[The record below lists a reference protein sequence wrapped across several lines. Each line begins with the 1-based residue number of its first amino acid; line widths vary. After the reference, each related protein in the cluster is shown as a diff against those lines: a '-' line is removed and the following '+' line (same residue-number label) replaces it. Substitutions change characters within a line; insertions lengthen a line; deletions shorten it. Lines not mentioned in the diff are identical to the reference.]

1 MSHLTTS
8 SALGARPALAH
19 APVLATRRL
28 SAASWLAIAFFTGAL
43 LFGAVALAMGDVF
56 YLRLATEALI
66 FGGLALSVDL
76 LLGRVG
82 LLPLGQALFFGLGAY
97 VSALVLKHW
106 ADSLW
111 LALGVTL
118 VFSALAGLI
127 GGLIAIRSKGVYF
140 ALISFGLAQV
150 VSKFVYNTRE
160 LGASDGIIGVPAAS
174 LAPGVTSGT
183 PEVFFLLVLS
193 FIGALY
199 LGLRY
204 LMNTPM
210 GRQLD
215 AIRINEHRVSF
226 LGVDAWRYKLGAFV
240 AAACT
245 EDIVMRSRRI
255 SGAQAYPMLRGFV
268 SPELMFFQVSG
279 NAVIN
284 VIVGGTGTLIGPLY
298 GSAILTGLRSVV
310 GSFTAHHHIVIGVM
324 FVVVVIVMPRGLIG
338 YTTPLLQR
346 WLDRRQAPAKE
357 RP

>member
-1 MSHLTTS
+1 MSTPAS
-8 SALGARPALAH
+8 SSTIGPRGGAVATASSERP
-19 APVLATRRL
+19 RR
-28 SAASWLAIAFFTGAL
+28 SAATWLAILFFAGAL
-43 LFGAVALAMGDVF
+43 LFGGIAQALGDVF

-97 VSALVLKHW
+97 VSALVLKSW
-106 ADSLW
+106 SDSFW

-118 VFSALAGLI
+118 AFSAVVGLI
-127 GGLIAIRSKGVYF
+127 GGLIAIRAKGVYF

-150 VSKFVYNTRE
+150 LSKVVYNTRE
-160 LGASDGIIGVPAAS
+160 LGASDGIIGVPSANIMW
-174 LAPGVTSGT
+174 GVNSATPSG
-183 PEVFFLLVLS
+183 FFLVVLA

-199 LGLRY
+199 LVLRY
-204 LMNTPM
+204 LMDTPV

-215 AIRINEHRVSF
+215 AIRTNEHRVSF
-226 LGVDAWRYKLGAFV
+226 LGEDPWRYKLGAFV
-240 AAACT
+240 AAAC
-245 EDIVMRSRRI
+245 IAGC
-255 SGAQAYPMLRGFV
+255 SGALYPMLRGFV

-310 GSFTAHHHIVIGVM
+310 GSFTTHHHIVIGVL
-324 FVVVVIVMPRGLIG
+324 FVMVVILMPRGLIG
-338 YTTPLLQR
+338 YAIPALER
-346 WLDRRQAPAKE
+346 RLDARRNQKE
-357 RP
+357 NR